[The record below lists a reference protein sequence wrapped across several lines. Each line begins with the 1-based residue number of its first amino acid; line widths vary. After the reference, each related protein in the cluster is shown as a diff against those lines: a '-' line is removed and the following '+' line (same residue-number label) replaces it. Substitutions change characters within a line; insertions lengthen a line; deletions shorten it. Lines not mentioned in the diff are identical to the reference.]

1 MNLKKREREGEKTT
15 SALFVSN
22 HNLGPQNINL
32 REEKKKKTHK
42 CQYSLG
48 SLNFMHCDFNNFS
61 ISHLI
66 SIKVASFKSR
76 ETTFHA
82 LQFH

>member
-1 MNLKKREREGEKTT
+1 MEIA
-15 SALFVSN
+15 SAQFVSSY
-22 HNLGPQNINL
+22 NLGPRKHQL
-32 REEKKKKTHK
+32 QGGKKNHS

-76 ETTFHA
+76 ETAFHA